1 MIILAI
7 DTSTKYISLAIAEKA
22 KIIASFNRN
31 LEQRHCARL
40 IPEIDRLLK
49 KAKLKLKDIGFIAF
63 SIGPGAFTGLRIGA
77 ATVKGLAL
85 ATKIKIT
92 TVPTL
97 DALAYNIKEDAR
109 LIAPII
115 DAKRGNVY
123 ASIYSFNNGRLR
135 RHMRYSVLPAVELL
149 KKIKADAIFLGD
161 GLVPY
166 RKIIEDNFKF
176 RAEFADEREWYPKAA
191 VVARMGYELIRKKK
205 FKDLDKFVPMYVYPK
220 DVQVRSSKKLS

>member
-7 DTSTKYISLAIAEKA
+7 DTSTKYISLAIAEKD
-22 KIIASFNRN
+22 KIIASFNRD

-49 KAKLKLKDIGFIAF
+49 RAKLKLRDVGFIAF

-85 ATKIKIT
+85 ATKIRIVA
-92 TVPTL
+92 VPTL

-109 LIAPII
+109 LIVPTV

-123 ASIYSFNNGRLR
+123 ASLYSFNNGRLR
-135 RHMRYSVLPAVELL
+135 RHMRYSVLPAAELL
-149 KKIKADAIFLGD
+149 KKVRADAIFLGD
-161 GLVPY
+161 GLIPY
-166 RKIIEDNFKF
+166 RKTIEDNFKF
-176 RAEFADEREWYPKAA
+176 KAEFADEKEWYPRAA
-191 VVARMGYELIRKKK
+191 TVARMGYELIKKKK
-205 FKDLDKFVPMYVYPK
+205 FEDPDKFVPMYVYPK
-220 DVQVRSSKKLS
+220 DVQVRGKMR